1 MYCQPC
7 GLSRSAIEAACSRVC
22 ASVTAVP
29 KLSQLFQPMG
39 GVAAHMR
46 NRGTGTAI
54 WALRAAV
61 SASPVKARLMCF
73 DTAEAYGETARS
85 GSSI

>member
-1 MYCQPC
+1 
-7 GLSRSAIEAACSRVC
+7 
-22 ASVTAVP
+22 
-29 KLSQLFQPMG
+29 
-39 GVAAHMR
+39 VAAHMR

-61 SASPVKARLMCF
+61 SARPMKARLMCF

-85 GSSI
+85 DPRSDSSKCHSARAHA